1 MCQNFKNNTLESVKE
16 CKMRLRLK
24 ILFLLSLSVFFIN
37 FIIYP
42 ALSQERI
49 VRAKIG
55 IQIRS
60 DDRIISAKSQDDL
73 NINDLIRIYVHPEEM
88 GYVYVIHTDLKEATL
103 LNMVQQKIQSS
114 TLVMPSLQ
122 EFYQVDGNSSEE
134 TFTIIISPNE
144 LTEVMEIFRKGTAT
158 YKKWIEVLDPLLEKS
173 KIDLSQLVEKPFS
186 ISGNVRSVTGSS
198 NVDPFVNELQVFS
211 GDSVLVKKYEFRVK
225 K

>member
-1 MCQNFKNNTLESVKE
+1 
-16 CKMRLRLK
+16 MRLRLK

-42 ALSQERI
+42 ALSQEEI

-55 IQIRS
+55 VQIRS
-60 DDRIISAKSQDDL
+60 GERIIRAKSPDDL
-73 NINDLIRIYVHPEEM
+73 NILDLIRIYVHPEEM
-88 GYVYVIHTDLKEATL
+88 GYVYIIHTDLKEATL

-122 EFYQVDGNSSEE
+122 EFYQIDGNSSVE

-144 LTEVMEIFRKGTAT
+144 LPEVLNVFKNGTTT
-158 YKKWIEVLDPLLEKS
+158 YNKWIKVEEPLLQKS

-198 NVDPFVNELQVFS
+198 NLDPFVNELQIYS
-211 GDSVLVKKYEFRVK
+211 GESILVKRYEFRVK